1 MTKRTIIILSAV
13 FLTLCCVQLSAETI
27 EDVPY
32 LQEISM
38 KIASAKPII
47 SVALYKGQLYAATKT
62 SLKTIDGEK
71 LTNAPCPAKN
81 IRLIKTL
88 KNTLWLISSDSLYKF
103 DGQWEKIADGDF
115 SDLCLHLGN
124 VTVASKRCLYHI
136 EDGKLIEIEKS
147 RGPREDILNIFGIYA
162 EKFIIILIFKMLLIF
177 MEKMPL
183 N

>member
-62 SLKTIDGEK
+62 SLKTIM
-71 LTNAPCPAKN
+71 A
-81 IRLIKTL
+81 
-88 KNTLWLISSDSLYKF
+88 
-103 DGQWEKIADGDF
+103 
-115 SDLCLHLGN
+115 
-124 VTVASKRCLYHI
+124 
-136 EDGKLIEIEKS
+136 
-147 RGPREDILNIFGIYA
+147 
-162 EKFIIILIFKMLLIF
+162 
-177 MEKMPL
+177 
-183 N
+183 